1 MKENVCKVHE
11 MRSMS
16 ISAFMKKRL
25 VTSVRAL
32 AVAAAAKNDATKLMI
47 ANFAWMDQEFIWNK
61 FSKSRKQYRQ

>member
-1 MKENVCKVHE
+1 
-11 MRSMS
+11 
-16 ISAFMKKRL
+16 MKKRL